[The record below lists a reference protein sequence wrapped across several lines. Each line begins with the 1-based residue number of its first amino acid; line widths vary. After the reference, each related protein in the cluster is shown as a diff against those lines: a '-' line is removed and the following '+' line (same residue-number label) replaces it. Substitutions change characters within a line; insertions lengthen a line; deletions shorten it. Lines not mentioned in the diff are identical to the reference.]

1 MNDTE
6 RNRLIAAITASPT
19 YRLAQDDDDF
29 IRSSAARG
37 ARLELEMMRPEMYL
51 ERFNVHSTVVVF
63 GSARI
68 RPPEQAQAE
77 LDALQAQLPAS
88 PSESQRKQLQAA
100 QRLLKYSRYYAEAQQ
115 FATRLSTVGQ
125 CDRQREWVIVTGGGP
140 GIMEAANRGAYDA
153 GACSVGFNIQLPR
166 EQKPNP
172 YITPELAFRFHY
184 FAMRKMH
191 FMLRAQALVAF
202 PGGYGTLDEL
212 FEALTL
218 VQTGKMRRIPIVL
231 VGREYWEQ
239 AINLEMLVEEGFIDP
254 ADRELTTLVD
264 SGAEAAEHILHFYRT
279 APATSALR
287 EAGAKLGADE
297 PPQPR

>member
-6 RNRLIAAITASPT
+6 RKRLVAAIVASPT
-19 YRLAQDDDDF
+19 YRLAQDDDNF

-37 ARLELEMMRPEMYL
+37 ARLELEMMRPEQHL
-51 ERFNVHSTVVVF
+51 ERLNINSTVVVF

-68 RPPEQAQAE
+68 LPPDLAQAE
-77 LDALQAQLPAS
+77 LEALQARLPSS
-88 PSESQRKQLQAA
+88 PSDSQRRQLQAA
-100 QRLLKYSRYYAEAQQ
+100 QRLLKYSRYYAEAQH

-125 CDRQREWVIVTGGGP
+125 CDQQRDWVIVTGGGP

-231 VGREYWEQ
+231 VGREYWEK
-239 AINLEMLVEEGFIDP
+239 AVNLEMLVEEGFIDP
-254 ADRELTTLVD
+254 ADRALTTLVD
-264 SGAEAAEHILHFYRT
+264 TVNEAAECILNFYRNV
-279 APATSALR
+279 PATPALR
-287 EAGAKLGADE
+287 EAGSKPEIE
-297 PPQPR
+297 PGEDR